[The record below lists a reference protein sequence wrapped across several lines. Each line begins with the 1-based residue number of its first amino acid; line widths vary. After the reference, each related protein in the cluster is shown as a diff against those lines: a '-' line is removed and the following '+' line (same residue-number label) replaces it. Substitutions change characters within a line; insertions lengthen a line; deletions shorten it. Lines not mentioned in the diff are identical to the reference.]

1 MKKRKALSG
10 IGLGLVASLALS
22 GCAGNAGAGAGDG
35 DGGEVTLQMVE
46 SLTSPARTE
55 LLSGLIDEFEK
66 QNPTIK
72 VELISPPT
80 DQADQKI
87 QQMLQSKSGVDVLE
101 VRDLTVGPFSTNG
114 WLSDMTA
121 EFDGWEGWDSL
132 TDNAKNVAT
141 SSGKTY
147 FVPYGFYGI
156 SLFYRTDLVEDAGF
170 AGPPE
175 TWEDLVEQ
183 ATAIQ
188 DPGAN
193 KYGYAF
199 RGGKNG
205 YTNAVIAI
213 EAYVADEID
222 VDNAYKTTNGD
233 SIFAAPEAREALDM
247 YFSLF
252 ENASPPSSVAWGY
265 PEMVEGFTNGSTGF
279 LLQDPEVIAA
289 VQQSQAV
296 GPEQWTTAPMLLGPT
311 GKAIQP
317 LATAGWGTAE
327 ASEHKAESAKL
338 IQFLNSGDASIT
350 FTEGNSLVPILKG
363 AADSEFYKTGA
374 WESYLFMNEN
384 PDKYITAEQPRG
396 VAWWTEWADK
406 ADAELQQVLIGK
418 MTTQELLDSW
428 DQYWTEKWAAE

>member
-1 MKKRKALSG
+1 MLKRKVLSG
-10 IGLGLVASLALS
+10 IGLGLVATLALS
-22 GCAGNAGAGAGDG
+22 GCSGGAGDASAG
-35 DGGEVTLQMVE
+35 DVTLQMVE

-55 LLSGLIDEFEK
+55 LLNELIDEFEK
-66 QNPTIK
+66 ENPTIT

-80 DQADQKI
+80 DQADNKI

-114 WLSDMTA
+114 WLHDMTP
-121 EFDGWEGWDSL
+121 EFEGWEGWDSL

-141 SSGKTY
+141 ASGKTY

-156 SLFYRTDLVEDAGF
+156 SLFYRTDLVKDAGF
-170 AGPPE
+170 DGAPE
-175 TWEDLVEQ
+175 TWEDLVDQ
-183 ATAIQ
+183 ASAIQ

-193 KYGYAF
+193 TYGYAF

-205 YTNAVIAI
+205 FTNAVLAI
-213 EAYVADEID
+213 EAYVADDID
-222 VDNAYKTTNGD
+222 VENAYKTTNGD
-233 SIFAAPEAREALDM
+233 SIFAAPEARKALDT

-252 ENASPPSSVAWGY
+252 TKASPPSAVAWGY

-289 VQQSQAV
+289 VQQSAAV
-296 GPEQWTTAPMLLGPT
+296 KPDQWTTAPMLLGPT
-311 GKAIQP
+311 GKAVQP

-338 IQFLNSGDASIT
+338 IQFLNSGEASIA

-363 AADSEFYKTGA
+363 ASDAEFYKTGA

-384 PDKYITAEQPRG
+384 PDTYITAEQPRG
-396 VAWWTEWADK
+396 VAWWTEWSEK
-406 ADAELQQVLIGK
+406 ADSELQQVLIGQK
-418 MTTQELLDSW
+418 TTQELLDSW
-428 DQYWTEKWAAE
+428 DSYWTEKWAAE

>member
-1 MKKRKALSG
+1 MKRKVLSG

-22 GCAGNAGAGAGDG
+22 GCAGNAGDS

-66 QNPTIK
+66 ENPTIK
-72 VELISPPT
+72 VDLISPPT

-141 SSGKTY
+141 ASGKTY
-147 FVPYGFYGI
+147 FIPYGFYGI
-156 SLFYRTDLVEDAGF
+156 SLFYRTDFVKDAGF
-170 AGPPE
+170 DGPPE
-175 TWEDLVEQ
+175 TWEDLVDQ

-213 EAYVADEID
+213 EAYVADDID
-222 VDNAYKTTNGD
+222 VANAYKTMNGD

-289 VQQSQAV
+289 VQQSEAV

-338 IQFLNSGDASIT
+338 IQFLSSGGASIT

>member
-1 MKKRKALSG
+1 MMKRRVLSG
-10 IGLGLVASLALS
+10 IGLGLVASLALA
-22 GCAGNAGAGAGDG
+22 GCSGNAGDSA

-72 VELISPPT
+72 VDLISPPT

-114 WLSDMTA
+114 WLHDMTD

-141 SSGKTY
+141 ASGKTY
-147 FVPYGFYGI
+147 FIPYGFYGI
-156 SLFYRTDLVEDAGF
+156 SLFYRTDFVKEAGF
-170 AGPPE
+170 DGAPE
-175 TWEDLVEQ
+175 TWEDLVDQ

-205 YTNAVIAI
+205 YTNAVLAI
-213 EAYVADEID
+213 EAYVADDID
-222 VDNAYKTTNGD
+222 VANAYKTTNGE
-233 SIFAAPEAREALDM
+233 SIFAAPEAREALDT

-252 ENASPPSSVAWGY
+252 KKASPPSSVAWGY

-289 VQQSQAV
+289 VQQSEAV
-296 GPEQWTTAPMLLGPT
+296 KPDQWTTAPMLLGPT
-311 GKAIQP
+311 GKAVQP

-338 IQFLNSGDASIT
+338 IQFLNSGDASIA

-363 AADSEFYKTGA
+363 AADAEFYKTGA

-406 ADAELQQVLIGK
+406 ADSELQQVLIGK
-418 MTTQELLDSW
+418 KTTQELLDSW